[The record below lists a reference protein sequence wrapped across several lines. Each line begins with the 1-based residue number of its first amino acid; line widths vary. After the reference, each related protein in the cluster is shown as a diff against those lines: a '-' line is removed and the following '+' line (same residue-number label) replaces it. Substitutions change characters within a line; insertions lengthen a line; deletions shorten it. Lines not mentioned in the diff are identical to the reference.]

1 MREML
6 FVIDT
11 LLTLMVGAFL
21 LRLLFQIVRA
31 DFRNPLAQAIVR
43 VTNPVVLPLRRLLP
57 PAGRLDVASV
67 VAVLIAQMAQTAIVS
82 GLSVGHVPPLLV
94 LLVSAALELV
104 NTALLLYQF
113 AVFIYVLLSWV
124 QTDEFSAVGRLLADL
139 CEPLLRPLRRT
150 LPSLGGLDLSPLV
163 LLILLQVLRMV
174 VNGRIAPLLL
184 GMV

>member
-43 VTNPVVLPLRRLLP
+43 ITNPVVLPLRRLLP

-67 VAVLIAQMAQTAIVS
+67 VAVLIAQMAQTAIVAA
-82 GLSVGHVPPLLV
+82 LSVGHVPPLLV
-94 LLVSAALELV
+94 LLVAAALELV
-104 NTALLLYQF
+104 NTTLLLYQF

-150 LPSLGGLDLSPLV
+150 LPTLGGLDLSPLV
-163 LLILLQVLRMV
+163 LLILLQVLRMI

>member
-11 LLTLMVGAFL
+11 LLTLVVGAFL

-43 VTNPVVLPLRRLLP
+43 VTNPVVLPLRRLFP

-82 GLSVGHVPPLLV
+82 ALSVGHVPPLLV
-94 LLVSAALELV
+94 LLISAALELV
-104 NTALLLYQF
+104 NTTLLLYQF

-139 CEPLLRPLRRT
+139 CEPLLRPLRRA

-163 LLILLQVLRMV
+163 LLILLQVLRMI